1 MVNYCYVT
9 RFAFLTSSE
18 LNFITRI
25 KKSQNID
32 ILILNNNIVVNL
44 IYRCLLQII
53 LTSEFYL
60 QKYFKVSRYYLSE
73 SLIRIDSDLLVDKSS
88 NEIIYRYIY
97 LGKNGIEISE
107 DKDFLLKKGNVVQ
120 LFSKFGSYKNN
131 NYQNLI
137 TITKR
142 TLDISEELFN
152 GLYEKDKLALNNK
165 VISMR
170 RVFHHFLLIL

>member
-1 MVNYCYVT
+1 
-9 RFAFLTSSE
+9 
-18 LNFITRI
+18 
-25 KKSQNID
+25 
-32 ILILNNNIVVNL
+32 
-44 IYRCLLQII
+44 
-53 LTSEFYL
+53 L
-60 QKYFKVSRYYLSE
+60 QKYLKVSRYYLSE